1 MQCGYNEADNR
12 YFPLQRLLQCL
23 DGMAI
28 YTSVPAH
35 LQHVAATLLADSH
48 WLDTCFFPTNLERLR
63 RLYDYTTARLFKE
76 LGIKSFQ
83 AEVNTI
89 VQILNIYSSFLMCR
103 LDCLCGLTSVLIWR
117 PPPKQQSLQSSENSL
132 LITRF

>member
-1 MQCGYNEADNR
+1 MQYALRGYNKADNR
-12 YFPLQRLLQCL
+12 YFPLQKLLQCL

-63 RLYDYTTARLFKE
+63 RLYDYTTARLFRE

-89 VQILNIYSSFLMCR
+89 I
-103 LDCLCGLTSVLIWR
+103 
-117 PPPKQQSLQSSENSL
+117 
-132 LITRF
+132 

>member
-1 MQCGYNEADNR
+1 
-12 YFPLQRLLQCL
+12 
-23 DGMAI
+23 MAI

-63 RLYDYTTARLFKE
+63 RLYDYTTARLSRE

-89 VQILNIYSSFLMCR
+89 VQILNIYS
-103 LDCLCGLTSVLIWR
+103 
-117 PPPKQQSLQSSENSL
+117 
-132 LITRF
+132 